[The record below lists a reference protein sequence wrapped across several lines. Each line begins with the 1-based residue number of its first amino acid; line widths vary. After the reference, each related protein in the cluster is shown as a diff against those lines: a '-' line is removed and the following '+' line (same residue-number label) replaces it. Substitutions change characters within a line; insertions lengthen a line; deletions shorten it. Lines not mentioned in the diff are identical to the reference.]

1 MTNVSKPTILKL
13 LADLGTACKKYQDE
27 KLRNLSSK
35 RVQCDEIWSFCFAK
49 DKNVPE
55 KLRGQFGF
63 GSVWTWT
70 ALCADTKL
78 MVNWLV
84 GNRDGN
90 TACAFIED
98 LAGRL
103 ANRVQ
108 LSTDGHKPYLEA
120 VEGAF
125 GADIDYAMVIKMYSN
140 APTGAETRYSPAQ
153 CCGIAKARITGNPDM
168 SYASTSY
175 SERMNLSIRM
185 GMRRFTRL
193 TNAHSKKI
201 ENHRHALAI
210 YFMYYNFAR
219 IHSSLRV
226 TPAME
231 AGIANHVWS
240 ITEVVSLLN

>member
-1 MTNVSKPTILKL
+1 GASINRVVRMTNVSKPTILKL

-49 DKNVPE
+49 DKNIPE

-84 GNRDGN
+84 GNRDGD

-125 GADIDYAMVIKMYSN
+125 GSEIDYAMVEKLYSS
-140 APTGAETRYSPAQ
+140 PRQEGATTRYSPAQ
-153 CCGIAKARITGNPDM
+153 CCGTVTHRVMGKPHGQHT
-168 SYASTSY
+168 STSY
-175 SERMNLSIRM
+175 AKRMTLTIRM
-185 GMRRFTRL
+185 MNRRFSR
-193 TNAHSKKI
+193 
-201 ENHRHALAI
+201 
-210 YFMYYNFAR
+210 
-219 IHSSLRV
+219 
-226 TPAME
+226 
-231 AGIANHVWS
+231 
-240 ITEVVSLLN
+240 